1 MNTRETP
8 ARQPGLKN
16 MHWFFILACGAV
28 PACTVSP
35 GEVAGGQGLSDSG
48 SEGDAMAGSEGSDAD
63 PDSDAGSGSGS
74 DSTTDGPTA
83 DLGTPSADDP
93 NEQIP
98 PVDEEGCHGIFA
110 QDLLPTFELTIS
122 PETWELLESE
132 WNNGQANEDLGV
144 DPHPNHPLK
153 EFRYGDVIITDAK
166 IRLRGNPS
174 NWDADNKMQF
184 QIGFDKNN
192 DSGHFLGLKK
202 LLFDAATYNRHM
214 LRDRL
219 SLSVMRDMGLAA
231 PCANNARLDV
241 NGEYY
246 GLFTSLEKLDGN
258 FLERAFDDPT
268 GDLWDRHNWE
278 LKTNLD
284 TANDGRIQALRDAD
298 SLEELETYL
307 DLEQAL
313 RVFAAEAILPNSD
326 GIWAGGL
333 NFYVYDDPLRGKFVV
348 VPWDLDNG
356 LDRFNGPP
364 DGEYPINPDPVVWEK
379 PTTHGR
385 PWYDLALGDPEW
397 FSYYLQSLEQQL
409 ASGYAIEE
417 LHARI
422 DTWTAQI
429 QDSVFEDANKP
440 YSNDLYLNKV
450 EELHEY
456 VQGRHDFM
464 VNWLVCWQNSGVPD
478 QEGYCEAP

>member
-1 MNTRETP
+1 
-8 ARQPGLKN
+8 
-16 MHWFFILACGAV
+16 
-28 PACTVSP
+28 
-35 GEVAGGQGLSDSG
+35 
-48 SEGDAMAGSEGSDAD
+48 
-63 PDSDAGSGSGS
+63 
-74 DSTTDGPTA
+74 
-83 DLGTPSADDP
+83 
-93 NEQIP
+93 
-98 PVDEEGCHGIFA
+98 
-110 QDLLPTFELTIS
+110 LPTFELTIS

>member
-1 MNTRETP
+1 
-8 ARQPGLKN
+8 
-16 MHWFFILACGAV
+16 
-28 PACTVSP
+28 
-35 GEVAGGQGLSDSG
+35 
-48 SEGDAMAGSEGSDAD
+48 
-63 PDSDAGSGSGS
+63 
-74 DSTTDGPTA
+74 
-83 DLGTPSADDP
+83 
-93 NEQIP
+93 
-98 PVDEEGCHGIFA
+98 
-110 QDLLPTFELTIS
+110 
-122 PETWELLESE
+122 
-132 WNNGQANEDLGV
+132 
-144 DPHPNHPLK
+144 
-153 EFRYGDVIITDAK
+153 
-166 IRLRGNPS
+166 
-174 NWDADNKMQF
+174 
-184 QIGFDKNN
+184 
-192 DSGHFLGLKK
+192 
-202 LLFDAATYNRHM
+202 
-214 LRDRL
+214 
-219 SLSVMRDMGLAA
+219 
-231 PCANNARLDV
+231 
-241 NGEYY
+241 
-246 GLFTSLEKLDGN
+246 
-258 FLERAFDDPT
+258 
-268 GDLWDRHNWE
+268 
-278 LKTNLD
+278 
-284 TANDGRIQALRDAD
+284 
-298 SLEELETYL
+298 
-307 DLEQAL
+307 
-313 RVFAAEAILPNSD
+313 
-326 GIWAGGL
+326 
-333 NFYVYDDPLRGKFVV
+333 V